1 MPSLYLRTIGYGS
14 KGKAEPVEKQVAGAL
29 GIGRYCSL
37 RTTVRGKLSAQDI
50 ALFIYRDAA
59 NLLGSGLVVVS
70 FDTGGEFAKQ
80 FADVW
85 FEKTGA
91 LMKEGLSNNENN

>member
-1 MPSLYLRTIGYGS
+1 M
-14 KGKAEPVEKQVAGAL
+14 AGAL

-50 ALFIYRDAA
+50 VLFVYRDAA

-70 FDTGGEFAKQ
+70 FAIGGEFAKQ

-85 FEKTGA
+85 FEKTDA
-91 LMKEGLSNNENN
+91 LMTEGLSNNENN